1 MYKISKTQKVKN
13 MKSFFAA
20 IVVAFFIVG
29 LHLLA
34 ALIYEFL
41 PWLGVFLLGV
51 FFVVIILELL
61 SAIEVIEYD
70 LSKLWK

>member
-1 MYKISKTQKVKN
+1 MYKLSKTQKREN

-34 ALIYEFL
+34 ALIYEFA

-61 SAIEVIEYD
+61 SAIEMINYD